1 MNNIWTEK
9 YRPTTVD
16 EYVFTDEHLRQQV
29 THWIKQGSI
38 PHLLLSGSP
47 GTGKTSLA
55 KILIKSLAVDEFDV
69 MYANGSKDA
78 RKVEWIDKLIG
89 FCSTMPF
96 GKFKVVLIDE
106 ADFMNCFGENQ
117 EINTVTGGAIEVK
130 TIAELQDK
138 DFEVLAY
145 NFETKELESTP
156 ANIVMTGEAELFE
169 IEFDDGTTM
178 VCTKDHPFF
187 DSNGQEALID
197 ANELYNISNVDIIK
211 FVNKGHNESIHLSA
225 QK

>member
-1 MNNIWTEK
+1 MNQIWTEK
-9 YRPTTVD
+9 YRPNSVNG
-16 EYVFTDEHLRQQV
+16 YVFTDDTQKQQV
-29 THWIKQGSI
+29 IHWIKQGSI

-47 GTGKTSLA
+47 GTGKTTLA
-55 KILIKSLAVDEFDV
+55 KLLINELEIDEYDV
-69 MYANGSKDA
+69 LYANGSKDA
-78 RKVEWIDKLIG
+78 RKLEWIDKLIS

-96 GKFKVVLIDE
+96 GKFKIVLIDE
-106 ADFMNCFGENQ
+106 ADYMNCFGENQ

>member
-1 MNNIWTEK
+1 
-9 YRPTTVD
+9 
-16 EYVFTDEHLRQQV
+16 
-29 THWIKQGSI
+29 
-38 PHLLLSGSP
+38 
-47 GTGKTSLA
+47 
-55 KILIKSLAVDEFDV
+55 
-69 MYANGSKDA
+69 
-78 RKVEWIDKLIG
+78 
-89 FCSTMPF
+89 MPF
-96 GKFKVVLIDE
+96 GKFKIVLIDE
-106 ADFMNCFGENQ
+106 ADYMNCFGENQ